1 MAGCSDS
8 ATSWRLFD
16 SNINIFY
23 WVHPIGEKW
32 SQLPKPRHFPRTRVR
47 SVIAGASYFALFLIV
62 IGFSAF
68 AILHILHATFASS
81 DEAASIL
88 AAREISKHGIPFVPS
103 RQI

>member
-16 SNINIFY
+16 SNINMFY

-47 SVIAGASYFALFLIV
+47 SDIAGASYFALFLIV

-68 AILHILHATFASS
+68 AIYISYTRLLYLRMKRPQF
-81 DEAASIL
+81 SIKRIAL
-88 AAREISKHGIPFVPS
+88 NLPVGPMT
-103 RQI
+103 